1 MSEQIP
7 EIDVKIKEANKLF
20 ECGIS
25 SGNKVQLNVD
35 GLEITAYPWLVL
47 LEYQS
52 MSSHNQIR
60 CAGVIVDDRYILTSA
75 NCAKQ
80 SPISIR
86 FGEMV
91 SNCTRNDNTL
101 YLCAHLAEYAL
112 ISETRTHSSAFQ
124 FNERNI
130 QDSLALL
137 RLSNRLEFNEFVRP
151 ICLNKNETGFERS
164 DKFFYPQWD
173 LKLNKLPSESFIK
186 SSPVK
191 DITACNEAHGSSF
204 FSLQD
209 KLICV
214 SPGRVLSGGPL
225 VHVEFGEND
234 ERKSYVVGVRSFT
247 KTQCQ
252 TDEGRLPD
260 IYTKVSSYSNWIR
273 ESMKDY

>member
-1 MSEQIP
+1 
-7 EIDVKIKEANKLF
+7 
-20 ECGIS
+20 
-25 SGNKVQLNVD
+25 
-35 GLEITAYPWLVL
+35 
-47 LEYQS
+47 
-52 MSSHNQIR
+52 
-60 CAGVIVDDRYILTSA
+60 
-75 NCAKQ
+75 
-80 SPISIR
+80 
-86 FGEMV
+86 MV

-191 DITACNEAHGSSF
+191 DITACNEAHGSKF

-225 VHVEFGEND
+225 VHVEFGKND
-234 ERKSYVVGVRSFT
+234 KRKSYVVGVRSFT